1 MICFKYTERF
11 IVCSAAYNNRIWV
24 TPFHTVIINIIDSVI
39 LNFSNLEFDIIT
51 LVIFLHGCVTCCFL
65 DLCASSVDYRH
76 QQYNHIPGSK
86 RTSFFH
92 GNASEL
98 RDNKGRLLCEILL
111 DHALTYGPV
120 FVWWYFFSPL
130 VVISSPEFIKHGIVT
145 LNLPKAPS
153 TYVTV

>member
-24 TPFHTVIINIIDSVI
+24 TPFHTVIIDIIDSVI

-51 LVIFLHGCVTCCFL
+51 LVIFLVVLLVAFLICVLLLWIIDISSTTTFQDLNGQVSSMVVLQSLEITSGDCCVKYCL
-65 DLCASSVDYRH
+65 
-76 QQYNHIPGSK
+76 IM
-86 RTSFFH
+86 
-92 GNASEL
+92 
-98 RDNKGRLLCEILL
+98 
-111 DHALTYGPV
+111 HALTYGPL